1 MKYFSFLLLT
11 LLSLTTIGQDHF
23 VSYIDIDNKPQ
34 LSSQMIL
41 SEDNVYLSCI
51 LGCGLDYTQCSG
63 IIKTNLNG
71 GDKLN
76 VLSIDSF
83 SNNSNGLLL
92 RNDEFQFIGEFN
104 MGRSESFEII
114 SISSELDKIH
124 DTISLSQNDSKYYN
138 YFATGSIFFNRKL
151 CTIGS
156 SFGQNEY
163 PQVGHLYVSKEGKI
177 DTSLI
182 FKLADNGY
190 TVATEVHTL
199 NLKDELTIYFRYKD
213 FGKSEDSVKIIRLD
227 TSFNQTF
234 EWSMEV
240 PRNYIPRGCVTQDDD
255 MIITVPNY
263 TWSSIRDIWSI
274 SQSGQVNWRYKWPD
288 TKGSRNILRI
298 EEAINQDL
306 FVMGEIVTP
315 NLFNDA
321 RPTAFVMRLD
331 AKGNEIWRRYFRS
344 ENEHRALSGYVSDL
358 EELENGDL
366 LLTGKSTRILYEDG
380 EERLD
385 QDIFWARIGG
395 DGCING
401 DCSEV
406 YTITS
411 TEDQLTP
418 LEDPVSIY
426 PNPIVDGQLTI
437 DVKDH
442 SVQSVWIYDVSG
454 QLIRHQKLEY
464 GTTSVS
470 LEGNNSIYFIRIVD
484 DEGRLVHAKKVL
496 SLQ

>member
-1 MKYFSFLLLT
+1 MQHLQH
-11 LLSLTTIGQDHF
+11 I
-23 VSYIDIDNKPQ
+23 
-34 LSSQMIL
+34 
-41 SEDNVYLSCI
+41 
-51 LGCGLDYTQCSG
+51 
-63 IIKTNLNG
+63 
-71 GDKLN
+71 
-76 VLSIDSF
+76 
-83 SNNSNGLLL
+83 
-92 RNDEFQFIGEFN
+92 
-104 MGRSESFEII
+104 
-114 SISSELDKIH
+114 
-124 DTISLSQNDSKYYN
+124 
-138 YFATGSIFFNRKL
+138 FNRGI
-151 CTIGS
+151 CTVGT
-156 SFGQNEY
+156 SFGRNGK
-163 PQVGHLYVSKEGKI
+163 PQVGHLFKTNNGSI
-177 DTSLI
+177 DTAVV
-182 FKLADNGY
+182 FTFATNGN
-190 TVATEVHTL
+190 TIATEVHTL

-213 FGKSEDSVKIIRLD
+213 FEKSEDSIKIIRLD
-227 TSFNQTF
+227 TAFNQTF

-240 PRNYIPRGCVTQDDD
+240 PRSHIPRGCVTQDDD

-263 TWSSIRDIWSI
+263 NLLNVIDIWSI
-274 SQSGQVNWRYKWPD
+274 SQSGQVNWRFFWEGKIY
-288 TKGSRNILRI
+288 SNILRI
-298 EEAINQDL
+298 EEATNRDL
-306 FVMGEIVTP
+306 FVMGQIINPIV
-315 NLFNDA
+315 FNDSKQ
-321 RPTAFVMRLD
+321 TAFVMRLD
-331 AKGNEIWRRYFRS
+331 AEGNEIWRRYFRS

-464 GTTSVS
+464 GSTSVS
-470 LEGNNSIYFIRIVD
+470 LEGNNPIYLIRIVD
-484 DEGRLVHAKKVL
+484 DEGKLVYSEKVVRL
-496 SLQ
+496 